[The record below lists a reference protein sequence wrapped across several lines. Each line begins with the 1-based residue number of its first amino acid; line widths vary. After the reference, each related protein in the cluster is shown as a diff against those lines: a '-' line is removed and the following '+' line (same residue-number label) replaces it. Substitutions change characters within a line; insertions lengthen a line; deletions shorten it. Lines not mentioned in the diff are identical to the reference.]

1 MKLKDE
7 NTGYIEHLRNLA
19 IIAHVDHGKTT
30 LVDALFRQ
38 SGIYRENQKVQD
50 RAMDTD
56 EQERERGITILAK
69 CTSVEFGNYTLQIV
83 DTPGHS
89 DFGGEVERT
98 LRMVDGVLLLVDAA
112 EGPLPQTRFVLR
124 KALALG
130 LTCVVAI
137 NKIDRSDARPYE
149 VLDEVYDLFIDLGAD
164 EKQLEFPVLYTVAR
178 DGTATVDL
186 DVPGEN
192 LLALVDTLIE
202 TIPAPKDRA
211 DEPFCMQANQL
222 DYDDYVG
229 RLVVGRV
236 LAGSI
241 QVNQEIAVVG
251 EGGEPGKAKV
261 TGLFS
266 FHGLSRVTKTT
277 AECGDIV
284 SIAGVSKVNIGDTLC
299 DPEHIVSLPRI
310 MVDEPTVSMVF
321 QINDGPMA
329 GRSGKYLTSR
339 ELRERLYKES
349 YANVS
354 IRVED
359 GQSPEQFRVL
369 GRGDLQLAVLIEKLR
384 REGYELCV
392 RKPQVVVRK
401 ADGGG
406 KEEPVERLIVDIPP
420 EHMGA
425 VTEAMGQRR
434 ATMLDQRQDG
444 SRIRMEYRI
453 PTRGLFGLR
462 SHLLTATCGTVV
474 QHSVFDGWMPWAGP
488 IADRP
493 SGALVADRAGKA
505 TPYALFHLQPRGI
518 MFIPPGTEVYEG
530 MIIGEHCRTN
540 DMNVNAVKPKKLTNM
555 RAAGKDEATVVS
567 PPRQMPL
574 ERCIEWIR
582 DDEMVEITPDAIRI
596 RKMILPANRRSIIR
610 NKRNKS

>member
-1 MKLKDE
+1 MKEESINNIKQ
-7 NTGYIEHLRNLA
+7 LRNLA

-30 LVDALFRQ
+30 LVDALFKQ
-38 SGIYRENQKVQD
+38 SGIYRDNQQVQD

-56 EQERERGITILAK
+56 DQERERGITILAK
-69 CTSVEFGNYTLQIV
+69 CTSVEFGGHTLQIV

-124 KALALG
+124 KALDLG
-130 LTCVVAI
+130 LVCVVAI
-137 NKIDRSDARPYE
+137 NKIDRSDARPAE

-164 EKQLEFPVLYTVAR
+164 EDHLDFPVLYTVAR
-178 DGTATVDL
+178 QGTATLDP

-192 LLALVDTLIE
+192 LLPLVDALVA
-202 TIPAPKDRA
+202 TIPSPEDRT
-211 DEPFCMQANQL
+211 DEPLCMQVNQL

-236 LAGSI
+236 LAGHVAI
-241 QVNQEIAVVG
+241 NQEIAVVG
-251 EGGEPGKAKV
+251 KDGEPAKAKV
-261 TGLFS
+261 TGLYS
-266 FHGLSRVTKTT
+266 FRGLSRVTKSQ
-277 AECGDIV
+277 AKCGDIV
-284 SIAGVSKVNIGDTLC
+284 SLAGVSNVNIGDTLC

-339 ELRERLYKES
+339 ELRDRLYKES

-354 IRVED
+354 IQVED

-401 ADGGG
+401 TPGGQ
-406 KEEPVERLIVDIPP
+406 KEEPVERLIVDVPP

-434 ATMLDQRQDG
+434 ASMLDQRQDG
-444 SRIRMEYRI
+444 SRIRLEYRI

-493 SGALVADRAGKA
+493 SGALISDRAGRA
-505 TPYALFHLQPRGI
+505 TPYALFHLQPRGT

-530 MIIGEHCRTN
+530 MIIGENCRTN
-540 DMNVNAVKPKKLTNM
+540 DMNVNPVKPKKLTNT

-567 PPRQMPL
+567 PHRLMPL

-582 DDEMVEITPDAIRI
+582 DDEVVEITPEAIRV
-596 RKMILPANRRSIIR
+596 RKMILPANKRSIIR
-610 NKRNKS
+610 NRRDKG